1 MTEKKIQKEKEE
13 ETNAKRNEEMVLFA
27 LWIESDFHSI
37 FATAHKI

>member
-27 LWIESDFHSI
+27 L
-37 FATAHKI
+37 